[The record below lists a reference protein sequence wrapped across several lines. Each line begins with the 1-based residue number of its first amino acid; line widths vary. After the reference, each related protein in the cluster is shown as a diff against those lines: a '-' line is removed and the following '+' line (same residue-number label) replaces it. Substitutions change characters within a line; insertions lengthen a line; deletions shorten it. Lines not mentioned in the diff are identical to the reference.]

1 MEVWVKA
8 AWLLLVAV
16 HATPAV
22 AAFRPSL
29 VSRLYGFPATGDLGV
44 LLVHRGWLFLAVVA
58 VAALAAFEPHARRA
72 ATLVLAI
79 SVLGFLITYGSA
91 GCPRG
96 PLRKIA
102 LADALAVPALAL
114 AGYDAWLGG
123 GHGLPGGPGG

>member
-1 MEVWVKA
+1 MQA

-29 VSRLYGFPATGDLGV
+29 VSRLYGVPAAGDLGA

-58 VAALAAFEPHARRA
+58 VAAIAAFEPQARRA
-72 ATLVLAI
+72 AALVLAI
-79 SVLGFLITYGSA
+79 SILGFLITYARA

-102 LADALAVPALAL
+102 LADALAVPALVL
-114 AGYDAWLGG
+114 VSHDAWLGG
-123 GHGLPGGPGG
+123 GHGS